1 VEYERVSETVLREDI
16 ALIREQEARLKQR
29 LGALEDERRKRE
41 LELEI
46 HVLEDVVAQRVTDD
60 WE

>member
-1 VEYERVSETVLREDI
+1 MEYQRVSETVLREDI
-16 ALIREQEARLKQR
+16 ALLREQEARLKQR

>member
-1 VEYERVSETVLREDI
+1 VSETVLREDI
-16 ALIREQEARLKQR
+16 ALLREQEARLKQR

>member
-1 VEYERVSETVLREDI
+1 MEYERVSETVLREDI